1 MKLIRLFVRLSGLF
15 WSCSALADG
24 ICTPANVTPTHLAA
38 LRAEMTIA
46 EVAGVM
52 GCVGAPSSFPMPVM
66 NGIAQTWTWGE
77 LYPTPWQITVGF
89 RNGRALA
96 ASGMWGPGLPT
107 VRFGAEFGNPEF
119 ITQ

>member
-1 MKLIRLFVRLSGLF
+1 
-15 WSCSALADG
+15 
-24 ICTPANVTPTHLAA
+24 
-38 LRAEMTIA
+38 MTIA

-66 NGIAQTWTWGE
+66 NGIVQTWTWGE